1 MMGYN
6 QPKSWGLDSWAWAS
20 GIVALF
26 LAFALGGTAQA
37 QVVPAVALDDP
48 AALALDAATYAAVSG
63 QSPETALRALQVQRA
78 SIALTDALEVEF
90 ADRIAGLSVGHAPFH
105 VDVLLTGDSPVAD
118 RTAMVAGTPVL
129 VRFRTGAYAS
139 HAQLVVALALHQTEI
154 RASLTQPP
162 GIGIDPRIGALVVMV
177 SRADLAAEPA
187 EVMRDRIAR
196 LAGVPVRI
204 ATLEAPDVD
213 LADLQGGARM
223 VGVDPAN
230 GRRYACTSGFVVR
243 RRGEDAVVTAA
254 HCPDDLSWID
264 ANGTAHPLRFQGQW
278 GWGYQDVQVNV
289 SPTPLLPLFW
299 SDTAKTITRRVV
311 GARTRAST
319 RAGDI
324 VCHRGERTGYSCA
337 EVWMPDFAPAGDLC
351 GGGCT
356 PTWVAVRGPTCRSG
370 DSGGPVFLGGTAY
383 GIVKG
388 GSYRG
393 DGSCAFYYYMSLDF
407 LPDGWTLATG

>member
-1 MMGYN
+1 M
-6 QPKSWGLDSWAWAS
+6 
-20 GIVALF
+20 
-26 LAFALGGTAQA
+26 
-37 QVVPAVALDDP
+37 VPAVALDDS

-63 QSPETALRALQVQRA
+63 QSPTTALRALQVQQA
-78 SIALTDALEVEF
+78 SVALTDALEVEF

-118 RTAMVAGTPVL
+118 RSEMVAGTPVL

-139 HAQLVVALALHQTEI
+139 HAQLVIALALHQTEI

-187 EVMRDRIAR
+187 EAMRDRIAR

-243 RRGEDAVVTAA
+243 RGGEDAVVTAA

-264 ANGTAHPLRFQGQW
+264 ANGTAHPLHFQGQW

-299 SDTAKTITRRVV
+299 SDTAKTVTRRVV
-311 GARTRAST
+311 GARARAST